1 MAQPS
6 QQTHI
11 AQEIKLKLVR
21 LLASNEALLNR
32 VRALEQDNDALKSE
46 IQQQKNTIQTLQTQ
60 NKMVKLAEM
69 LPQDAIEK
77 QELKKMIAANIRQ
90 IDDCIRLLS
99 E

>member
-1 MAQPS
+1 MAQPF
-6 QQTHI
+6 QQTDL

-21 LLASNEALLNR
+21 LIANNEALLKQ
-32 VRALEQDNDALKSE
+32 VQALGMQNEALKSE
-46 IQQQKNTIQTLQTQ
+46 VQQQKNTIQTLQTQ

-69 LPQDAIEK
+69 LPQDAVEK
-77 QELKKMIAANIRQ
+77 QELKKLITANIRQ